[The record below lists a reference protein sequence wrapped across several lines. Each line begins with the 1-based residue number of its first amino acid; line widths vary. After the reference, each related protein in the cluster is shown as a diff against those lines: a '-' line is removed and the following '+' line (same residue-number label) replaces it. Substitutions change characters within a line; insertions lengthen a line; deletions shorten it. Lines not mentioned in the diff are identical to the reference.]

1 MCVVPAKSGIH
12 RAKQI
17 NAQMDEDTRQEHS
30 GLRSHVQVRMP
41 AYLATLL
48 GGVVAMGVNAP
59 LRSPDDLIA
68 NASSV
73 GVVSIFAAV
82 VTGMIWGRLSGEVQQ
97 RSRTFNIIVT
107 VLLLVVVGLAW
118 TAEYIGEFTNTIR
131 YVIPLAGIVTIF
143 SSVFTPI
150 FERWNRNNTLIWV
163 AIILTIAM
171 LVAGYWLTVNEF
183 GFTEAPS
190 LALPPPPA

>member
-1 MCVVPAKSGIH
+1 
-12 RAKQI
+12 
-17 NAQMDEDTRQEHS
+17 MDENTRQENS
-30 GLRSHVQVRMP
+30 GLRSHVQARMP
-41 AYLATLL
+41 AYLATLM

-73 GVVSIFAAV
+73 AVVSILAGV

-97 RSRTFNIIVT
+97 RSRTFNIVIT
-107 VLLLVVVGLAW
+107 VLLLVVVGFAW
-118 TAEYIGEFTNTIR
+118 AAEYIGEFTNTIR

-150 FERWNRNNTLIWV
+150 FERWKQSNTLIWV
-163 AIILTIAM
+163 AVIVTIAM
-171 LVAGYWLTVNEF
+171 LVAGYFLTVNEF
-183 GFTEAPS
+183 GFTEARS